1 MIQYTKATTVI
12 KKVVLDTTDDS
23 SITRRGSEF
32 TLNIEPT
39 HQDQPCRIYGIVQ
52 NKFPRVGDW
61 CIQRHSRLESDIVQF
76 DSTMNKD
83 EYYTVI
89 FSSNKAD
96 NRFRHYSLHD
106 VITFIEKN
114 DGIIINHVIANCS
127 KNSLYPDIER

>member
-23 SITRRGSEF
+23 SITRRGSEL
-32 TLNIEPT
+32 TLNVEPT
-39 HQDQPCRIYGIVQ
+39 NQDQPCRIYGIVQ

-61 CIQRHSRLESDIVQF
+61 CIPQHSRLELDIVQF
-76 DSTMNKD
+76 GSTMNKD

>member
-23 SITRRGSEF
+23 SITRRGSEL
-32 TLNIEPT
+32 TLNVEPT
-39 HQDQPCRIYGIVQ
+39 HQEQPCGSYRIVQ
-52 NKFPRVGDW
+52 NKVPRVGDW
-61 CIQRHSRLESDIVQF
+61 CISQHSRLESDIVQF
-76 DSTMNKD
+76 NSTMNKD
-83 EYYTVI
+83 EYCTII

-96 NRFRHYSLHD
+96 SRFRHYSLHD